1 MTRPRSR
8 TRWLMT
14 LVLGLAL
21 VTAACGGDTEDG
33 DTGATGG
40 GGPATEAPQ
49 HPEGSTM
56 AQIQAAGTMRVG
68 TKFDQPG
75 FGLKRATTGEVEG
88 FDIEIARLVAEAIGP
103 DVDIEFIES
112 PSAVREQL
120 LENGDVD
127 MVVATYTINDA
138 RKQRVGFAGPYYVA
152 GQDIMVP
159 AGNPLGI
166 QGVDDLNG
174 KRVCSVSGSTSVEN
188 VREMAPQAQVT
199 EFDVYSKCADAMGD
213 GRIDAVSTDN
223 TILLGLVEGSG
234 GKYELVG
241 NAFTTEPYGIGVR
254 KDDVQYRNFIND
266 TLEDMYA
273 SGAWADAYE
282 RTLGRFVD
290 EVPEPPEVDRY

>member
-138 RKQRVGFAGPYYVA
+138 RKERVGFAGPYYVA

-241 NAFTTEPYGIGVR
+241 NPFTTEPYGIGVR

>member
-40 GGPATEAPQ
+40 GGPSTEAPQ

-138 RKQRVGFAGPYYVA
+138 RKERVGFAGPYYVA

-241 NAFTTEPYGIGVR
+241 NPFTTEPYGIGVR

>member
-1 MTRPRSR
+1 MTRTPSR
-8 TRWLMT
+8 TGWLP
-14 LVLGLAL
+14 VLLAALAL
-21 VTAACGGDTEDG
+21 VAAACGGGGDG
-33 DTGATGG
+33 DLTTTTT
-40 GGPATEAPQ
+40 GGPAAQAPE

-56 AQIQAAGTMRVG
+56 AEILSAGTMTVG

-88 FDIEIARLVAEAIGP
+88 FDVEIARLIARAIGP
-103 DVDIEFIES
+103 EVEIEFTEAPS
-112 PSAVREQL
+112 PVREQL

-138 RKQRVGFAGPYYVA
+138 RKERIGFAGPYYVA

-166 QGVDDLNG
+166 QGVDDLDG
-174 KRVCSVSGSTSVEN
+174 KRVCSVGGSTSIEN
-188 VREMAPQAQVT
+188 LRTMVPGAVVT

-213 GRIDAVSTDN
+213 GRVDAVTTDN
-223 TILLGLVEGSG
+223 TLLLGLVEASG

-241 NAFTTEPYGIGVR
+241 EPFTVEPYGIGVP
-254 KDDVQYRNFIND
+254 KDDVEFRDFIND
-266 TLEDMYA
+266 TLEDLFE

-282 RTLGRFVD
+282 RTLGQFVD
-290 EVPEPPEVDRY
+290 EVPEPPQVERY

>member
-138 RKQRVGFAGPYYVA
+138 RKERVGFAGPYYVA

-188 VREMAPQAQVT
+188 VRTMAPQAQVT

-241 NAFTTEPYGIGVR
+241 NPFTTEPYGIGVR